1 MTFRHFYRFYLDRHS
16 LLNEIFLSFID
27 LESVSSTSSTL
38 GKNEKVPSNNTETTS
53 ETSRKSKA
61 GTYGTQNSASS
72 RTLLAFLSILI
83 TSFGVQQFQKFLDKF
98 ISFGFLVAALEFSQ
112 NIPSYNAPGKTII
125 TLSIHYNK
133 VTGQVS
139 P

>member
-1 MTFRHFYRFYLDRHS
+1 MTFPHFYRFYLDRHS

-53 ETSRKSKA
+53 ETSGKSKA

-72 RTLLAFLSILI
+72 RTLLAFTSILI
-83 TSFGVQQFQKFLDKF
+83 
-98 ISFGFLVAALEFSQ
+98 ISFVF
-112 NIPSYNAPGKTII
+112 
-125 TLSIHYNK
+125 
-133 VTGQVS
+133 
-139 P
+139 